1 MKNLF
6 GNALHL
12 AFGAVLL
19 SIATTSSWA
28 ASDDVIA
35 IEKAQPPITVEF
47 APSQPHGWA
56 IERHLVRNGLNIFAA
71 NVPSFNGQGK
81 LLSSWNPR
89 FGKVGERPTFII
101 IHGGHGVSPGNI
113 DTAIWAVKTL
123 DANVMVLDS
132 YWSRG
137 KDENWKTWTQYGA
150 NMRTLDLIAAARFV
164 KSEGADPKKTFV
176 IGDSQGGWTV
186 LRTFTNHNLSGE
198 VKSLLAG
205 GIALYPNCYAKES
218 FWSGLPGGG
227 AANTDIAPPLGD
239 YVAPVHVFT
248 GTADTAT
255 PTSQC
260 NVDRALKG
268 AEKWT
273 SFEGATHA
281 WDTPSGGVGQPGVD
295 GKCSKALNV
304 YNQFAICRN
313 NQYTDITRNEIVAF
327 VKRHQIREQ

>member
-1 MKNLF
+1 MRNLF
-6 GNALHL
+6 RTTFRLP
-12 AFGAVLL
+12 FGAVLL
-19 SIATTSSWA
+19 SMAATSSWA
-28 ASDDVIA
+28 ASNDVIA
-35 IEKAQPPITVEF
+35 VEKAQPPITVEF
-47 APSQPHGWA
+47 APEKPHGWS
-56 IERHLVRNGLNIFAA
+56 IDRHLTRNGLNMFAS

-113 DTAIWAVKTL
+113 DTAIWAVKTF

-137 KDENWKTWTQYGA
+137 RDENWKTWTQYGA

-186 LRTFTNHNLSGE
+186 LRAFTNHNLSGE

-205 GIALYPNCYAKES
+205 GVSLYPNCYVKES
-218 FWSGLPGGG
+218 IFGRAPSGS
-227 AANTDIAPPLGD
+227 TDKEDAPPLGN
-239 YVAPVHVFT
+239 YVAPVIAFT

-255 PTSQC
+255 PLSQC
-260 NVDRALKG
+260 NVDKVFKG
-268 AEKWT
+268 VEKWT
-273 SFEGATHA
+273 NFEGATHA
-281 WDTPSGGVGQPGVD
+281 WDSPTRGVGRRAEDNV
-295 GKCSKALNV
+295 CTRALNK
-304 YNQFAICRN
+304 YNPFPICSSN
-313 NQYTDITRNEIVAF
+313 KFTDITRSDIQAF
-327 VKRHQIREQ
+327 VERHLHKAQ

>member
-1 MKNLF
+1 MK
-6 GNALHL
+6 
-12 AFGAVLL
+12 
-19 SIATTSSWA
+19 
-28 ASDDVIA
+28 
-35 IEKAQPPITVEF
+35 
-47 APSQPHGWA
+47 
-56 IERHLVRNGLNIFAA
+56 NGLNLFAA
-71 NVPSFNGQGK
+71 NVPAFNGQGK
-81 LLSSWNPR
+81 LISSWNPR

-101 IHGGHGVSPGNI
+101 IHGGHGVAHGNI
-113 DTAIWAVKTL
+113 DTAVWAVKTF

-137 KDENWKTWTQYGA
+137 LEENWKTWTQYGA

-186 LRTFTNHNLSGE
+186 LRAFTNHNLSGE

-218 FWSGLPGGG
+218 FWSGLPNGL

-268 AEKWT
+268 AYKWT

-281 WDTPSGGVGQPGVD
+281 WDTPSGGIGRPGVD
-295 GKCSKALNV
+295 GKCSRALNI
-304 YNQFAICRN
+304 YNRFAVCRN
-313 NQYTDITRNEIVAF
+313 NQYTDTTRNEIVAF
-327 VKRHQIREQ
+327 VERHTTK

>member
-1 MKNLF
+1 M
-6 GNALHL
+6 
-12 AFGAVLL
+12 
-19 SIATTSSWA
+19 
-28 ASDDVIA
+28 
-35 IEKAQPPITVEF
+35 
-47 APSQPHGWA
+47 
-56 IERHLVRNGLNIFAA
+56 
-71 NVPSFNGQGK
+71 
-81 LLSSWNPR
+81 
-89 FGKVGERPTFII
+89 
-101 IHGGHGVSPGNI
+101 
-113 DTAIWAVKTL
+113 
-123 DANVMVLDS
+123 
-132 YWSRG
+132 
-137 KDENWKTWTQYGA
+137 
-150 NMRTLDLIAAARFV
+150 IAAARFV

-268 AEKWT
+268 AYKWT

-281 WDTPSGGVGQPGVD
+281 WDSPSGGVGQPGVD
-295 GKCSKALNV
+295 GKCGKALNV
-304 YNQFAICRN
+304 YNKFAICRN
-313 NQYTDITRNEIVAF
+313 NQYTDTTRNEIVEF

>member
-1 MKNLF
+1 MIASL
-6 GNALHL
+6 LI
-12 AFGAVLL
+12 AV
-19 SIATTSSWA
+19 SATA
-28 ASDDVIA
+28 VHAGKDIIQV
-35 IEKAQPPITVEF
+35 EKFQPPIVVQT
-47 APSQPHGWA
+47 APERHHGWNLD
-56 IERHLVRNGLNIFAA
+56 RNLTRNGLNLFDA

-81 LLSSWNPR
+81 LISSWSPR

-101 IHGGHGVSPGNI
+101 IHGGHGISPGNI
-113 DTAIWAVKTL
+113 DKAAWLVKTL

-137 KDENWKTWTQYGA
+137 KEENWRTWTQYGA
-150 NMRTLDLIAAARFV
+150 NMRVLDTIAAARFTQ
-164 KSEGADPKKTFV
+164 SQGADPKKTFV

-186 LRTFTNHNLSGE
+186 LRLFSNHNLSGE

-268 AEKWT
+268 AYKWT
-273 SFEGATHA
+273 SFEGATHG
-281 WDTPSGGVGQPGVD
+281 WDAPTEGAGKPAVD
-295 GKCSKALNV
+295 GKCVNALNI
-304 YNQFAICRN
+304 YNRFPICRN
-313 NQYTDITRNEIVAF
+313 DKYTEINRKEMLEFFEKFGA
-327 VKRHQIREQ
+327 K

>member
-1 MKNLF
+1 MKNRLL
-6 GNALHL
+6 NAFQSTLCFFVFATASAISL
-12 AFGAVLL
+12 AAG
-19 SIATTSSWA
+19 
-28 ASDDVIA
+28 DDVIA

-47 APSQPHGWA
+47 APEKPHGWN
-56 IERHLVRNGLNIFAA
+56 IDRHLTKNGLNMFAA
-71 NVPSFNGQGK
+71 NVPSYNGHGK

-101 IHGGHGVSPGNI
+101 VHGGHGVSPGNI

-164 KSEGADPKKTFV
+164 KSEGADPRKTFV

-186 LRTFTNHNLSGE
+186 LRTFTNHNLSTE

-205 GIALYPNCYAKES
+205 GISLYPNCYAKES
-218 FWSGLPGGG
+218 FFSSLPGGG
-227 AANTDIAPPLGD
+227 AANTDIAPPLGN

-260 NVDRALKG
+260 NVDRALKS

-281 WDTPSGGVGQPGVD
+281 WDSPSGGVGQPGVD
-295 GKCSKALNV
+295 GKCTKALNV
-304 YNQFAICRN
+304 YNKFAICRN
-313 NQYTDITRNEIVAF
+313 NQYANTTRNEIVSF
-327 VKRHQIREQ
+327 VERHIAKLR